1 MIKHDVVW
9 VTLWPERPNN
19 KPPPSPRQVP
29 GNPGP
34 TLKVLASHVNAPLS
48 AKPRSQLPLRRA
60 QLSDEVAGHL
70 RAAIMSGALRSGTFI
85 RLDETAAELGV
96 SVTPVR
102 EALLKLR
109 GEGMVGLEPHR
120 GHVVLPLTRQD
131 IDDIFWLQAT
141 IAQELATSATAHIT
155 DVEIDELD
163 RINNALAVLSG
174 PVMPKP
180 SRRSSSRST
189 ASSTKRAAGS
199 SWPGSCLM
207 PRAIWAQV
215 FAADPRWG
223 ADAVNSHRQLIAAL
237 RRRDTAAVI
246 EHTVWQFTDGARRLT
261 EALAETEVFG

>member
-1 MIKHDVVW
+1 MPKNLPH
-9 VTLWPERPNN
+9 RP
-19 KPPPSPRQVP
+19 PLTS
-29 GNPGP
+29 P
-34 TLKVLASHVNAPLS
+34 TLRSTSWTASTMRWP
-48 AKPRSQLPLRRA
+48 
-60 QLSDEVAGHL
+60 
-70 RAAIMSGALRSGTFI
+70 
-85 RLDETAAELGV
+85 
-96 SVTPVR
+96 
-102 EALLKLR
+102 
-109 GEGMVGLEPHR
+109 
-120 GHVVLPLTRQD
+120 
-131 IDDIFWLQAT
+131 
-141 IAQELATSATAHIT
+141 
-155 DVEIDELD
+155 
-163 RINNALAVLSG
+163 VLSG